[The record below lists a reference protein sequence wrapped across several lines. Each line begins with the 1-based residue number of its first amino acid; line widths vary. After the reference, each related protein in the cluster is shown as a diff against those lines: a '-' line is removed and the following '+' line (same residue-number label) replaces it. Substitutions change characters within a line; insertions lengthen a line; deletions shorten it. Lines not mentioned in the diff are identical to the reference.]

1 MSGAARVRHRL
12 PARRGAAIGLF
23 VLSGVLHAGAS
34 VGRAQPAGQTRVA
47 VDWSAVSDADVE
59 RCGLSRLRDEVAERI
74 DAGTVLSRRRT
85 AFAHDCAELFRTID
99 EGDEDIGVPPYNGGL
114 FSDRNE
120 TTAPPDRALL
130 PDADFAPLL
139 DRLAR
144 TEKDGR
150 RVRINFRDL
159 SV

>member
-1 MSGAARVRHRL
+1 MARIRDAALTLLYRL
-12 PARRGAAIGLF
+12 LF
-23 VLSGVLHAGAS
+23 ALYAEDRDLLPKRDPRYG
-34 VGRAQPAGQTRVA
+34 
-47 VDWSAVSDADVE
+47 
-59 RCGLSRLRDEVAERI
+59 GLSRLRDEVAERI

-85 AFAHDCAELFRTID
+85 AFAHDCADLFRTID

-120 TTAPPDRALL
+120 TTALLDRALL